1 MIVGYARVSTCEQNL
16 ALQLRA
22 LEACGC
28 HAIFSDH
35 GISGRLALRP
45 GLSQAMQ
52 NLTPGGKLVVWR
64 LDRLGRSLIDLVRL
78 LDDLE
83 SAESAFSPLPNIS
96 TPHPRAA
103 GWYST

>member
-35 GISGRLALRP
+35 GISGRLHCVPASVRP
-45 GLSQAMQ
+45 CRTSHQAE
-52 NLTPGGKLVVWR
+52 NWWYGGWT
-64 LDRLGRSLIDLVRL
+64 D
-78 LDDLE
+78 
-83 SAESAFSPLPNIS
+83 
-96 TPHPRAA
+96 
-103 GWYST
+103 